1 MFSVVLWLVFILII
15 LVIWFGVD
23 ENKRREKE

>member
-1 MFSVVLWLVFILII
+1 MFSVVLWLVFILIT